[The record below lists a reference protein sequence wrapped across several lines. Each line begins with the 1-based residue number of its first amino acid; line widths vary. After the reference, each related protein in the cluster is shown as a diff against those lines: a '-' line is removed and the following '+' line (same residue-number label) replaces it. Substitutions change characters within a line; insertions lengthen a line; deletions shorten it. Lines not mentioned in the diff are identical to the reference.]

1 MDIELKKA
9 DQLHF
14 DTQNPRLVEFKQT
27 NNEDELLNLL
37 WKNMAVDELVL
48 SILANGFFQHE
59 PIYIVRENGKYIV
72 VEGNRR
78 LAAVK
83 AILHPDSI
91 DNGGMKKYE
100 SRITP
105 TLREHLSNSIP
116 TVELKNREEAWR
128 YIGFKHVNGAA
139 KWDSYA
145 KAEYISQ
152 VHNKYGVELAD
163 IASQIGDS
171 NQTTQKLYMG
181 LMVLNQADRM
191 TEFKKN
197 DVYYNRIYFSHVYT
211 AIMYA
216 SMQEYLGLNLNI
228 VSENPVPN
236 EKLPQLQE
244 VMIWLLG
251 SKKSDTEP
259 VVKSQNPGVRQLCQ
273 VLSNKEATQHLRVH
287 QDLEAAYD
295 WSRAGEDILS
305 ESIVE
310 AKASVQKA
318 LSKVGAYDGG
328 IEILRS
334 AMDLANQADLL
345 FRTLKNARKDDLQDG
360 KTIRTID

>member
-1 MDIELKKA
+1 MEA

-14 DTQNPRLVEFKQT
+14 DHQNPRLVEFKQT
-27 NNEDELLNLL
+27 ANEDELLNLL
-37 WKNMAVDELVL
+37 WRNMAVDELVL

-59 PIYIVRENGKYIV
+59 PIYVVREDEQYVV

-83 AILHPDSI
+83 AILHPELI
-91 DNGGMKKYE
+91 ENGGMKKYE

-105 TLREHLSNSIP
+105 ELRAHLSNSIP
-116 TVELKNREEAWR
+116 VVMLNNREEAWR

-152 VHNKYGVELAD
+152 VHNTYGVSLTD

-171 NQTTQKLYMG
+171 NKTTEKLYMG
-181 LMVLNQADRM
+181 LMVLNQADKM
-191 TEFKKN
+191 TEFKKS

-216 SMQEYLGLNLNI
+216 SMQEYLGLNLGN
-228 VSENPVPN
+228 VCETPVPN

-244 VMIWLLG
+244 VMLWLLG
-251 SKKSDTEP
+251 SKKSDIEP

-287 QDLEAAYD
+287 QDLEAAFE
-295 WSRAGEDILS
+295 WSRSGADVLS

-310 AKASVQKA
+310 ARAAVQKA
-318 LSKVGAYDGG
+318 MSKVGAYDGG
-328 IEILRS
+328 REILQS
-334 AMDLANQADLL
+334 AMELANDADLL
-345 FRTLKNARKDDLQDG
+345 FKTLKNARKVDLQD
-360 KTIRTID
+360 KSIRTID

>member
-1 MDIELKKA
+1 MEIVPMKA

-14 DTQNPRLVEFKQT
+14 DLQNPRLVEFKLT
-27 NNEDELLNLL
+27 SNEDELLNLL

-48 SILANGFFQHE
+48 SILAHGFFEHE
-59 PIYIVRENGKYIV
+59 PIYVVNENNQYVV

-78 LAAVK
+78 LAAIK
-83 AILHPDSI
+83 AILNPSSI

-100 SRITP
+100 PRITP
-105 TLREHLSNSIP
+105 QLIENLSNRIP
-116 TVELKNREEAWR
+116 VIELKDREEAWR

-145 KAEYISQ
+145 KAEYIAQ
-152 VHNKYGVELAD
+152 IHNKYGYELSE

-181 LMVLNQADRM
+181 LMVLNQADKM

-211 AIMYA
+211 AMMYA
-216 SMQEYLGLNLNI
+216 SMQEYLGLNLGN
-228 VSENPVPN
+228 VCENPIPE

-244 VMIWLLG
+244 VMLWLLG
-251 SKKSDTEP
+251 SKKSDIEP

-273 VLSNKEATQHLRVH
+273 VLSSKEATQHLRVH
-287 QDLEAAYD
+287 QDLEAAFE

-310 AKASVQKA
+310 ARAAVQKA
-318 LSKVGAYDGG
+318 MSKAGAYDGG
-328 IEILRS
+328 REILRS
-334 AMDLANQADLL
+334 AMELANDADLL
-345 FRTLKNARKDDLQDG
+345 FKTLKNARKDDFQD
-360 KTIRTID
+360 KSTRTID